1 MIVKQSYFFQI
12 DSFLNNYSKLRK
24 VKKRFL
30 QSFLKNIKQLK
41 KSRNTKV
48 NKSYVNEL
56 RKRKKSITQGI
67 FSFNF
72 ARNNTIVTLDGDGQN
87 DPKDIFSM
95 LEVWKDSKKDKE
107 LLVIGH
113 RVNRKDTWS
122 RRYASLLALKVRKF
136 ILKDSTPDS
145 GCGIKI
151 FSRNLFLSL
160 PYFDHIHRF
169 LPALTRR
176 HGGTVVS
183 HAVSH
188 RNRLSGISKYSNF
201 QRFKVGVIDLFGVS
215 WLIKRSSFPIKVI
228 VETKEN

>member
-72 ARNNTIVTLDGDGQN
+72 ARNNTIVTLSNLNGCV
-87 DPKDIFSM
+87 IAYFSAG
-95 LEVWKDSKKDKE
+95 LVGFKGSKKSTKYAKE
-107 LLVIGH
+107 L
-113 RVNRKDTWS
+113 
-122 RRYASLLALKVRKF
+122 
-136 ILKDSTPDS
+136 
-145 GCGIKI
+145 
-151 FSRNLFLSL
+151 
-160 PYFDHIHRF
+160 
-169 LPALTRR
+169 
-176 HGGTVVS
+176 
-183 HAVSH
+183 
-188 RNRLSGISKYSNF
+188 
-201 QRFKVGVIDLFGVS
+201 
-215 WLIKRSSFPIKVI
+215 I
-228 VETKEN
+228 VEQLAKKSLVLGYSRLCLHFYGVRIQKRKNLKLLQKHNIKAVTITDLKNIPHNGCRPVKIRSL